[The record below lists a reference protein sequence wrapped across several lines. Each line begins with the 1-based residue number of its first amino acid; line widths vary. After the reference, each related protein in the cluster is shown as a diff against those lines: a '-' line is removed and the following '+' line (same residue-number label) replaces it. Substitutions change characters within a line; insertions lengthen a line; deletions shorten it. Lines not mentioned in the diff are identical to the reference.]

1 MVTKEEL
8 EKIPLFSEFS
18 DAEREV
24 VASVVEKKELLP
36 DTLIFGETDPGGKLY
51 IVYKGEVKITRV
63 IREREQ
69 QVLNKLQDGEFFG
82 GVSFIDGSD
91 HSASAVCTTDSVI
104 FTIKKSDFDKLTE
117 KDPILGIRILKHLIF
132 SICSYLRKMN
142 EKFYD
147 MVQYVSLT
155 R

>member
-1 MVTKEEL
+1 MVTKEDL
-8 EKIPLFSEFS
+8 EKIPLFSGFG
-18 DAEREV
+18 DAEREEI
-24 VASVVEKKELLP
+24 ASVTERKELLP
-36 DTLIFGETDPGGKLY
+36 DTPVFSETDPGGKLY
-51 IVYKGEVKITRV
+51 IVYKGEVKITRL
-63 IREREQ
+63 IREQEQ
-69 QVLNKLQDGEFFG
+69 QTLNKLQDGDFFG
-82 GVSFIDGSD
+82 GVSFIDGSE

-104 FTIKKSDFDKLTE
+104 FTINKSDFDKLSE
-117 KDPILGIRILKHLIF
+117 KNPMMGIKILQTLIL